1 MKPHTLLDTAE
12 ALAEIAQELGLD
24 AAARSI
30 LVDTRRRLEEAQL
43 RVLVI
48 GEIKHGKSSLINAIV
63 GQPVLPTGVTPTT
76 GAVVR
81 IRRGEALEHVLVAAD
96 GSRSAVDPARFAAL
110 ARGREKADG
119 VLEVTWS
126 GDQIPATIELIDTPG
141 VNDINRLRSLISRGE
156 LPGADVLVLVLDA
169 TQALSR
175 TELGFLRD
183 AVVAVGGLGED
194 SGARLLVALNRIDLV
209 AEHERPLVAQHLR
222 RELAALIAG
231 DALEIFETDS
241 KTALKQPESPSPA
254 VAEVARLRARIVEL
268 AGERDVILPAR
279 ARASLRRSAQLLV
292 HNAAIQARALG
303 LEEAALA
310 AELAAVREALSAQ
323 EIDYERVKAIIAEA
337 RERILKDSRERLGAR
352 RSELQA
358 EVLAQL
364 ERSDLRAIV
373 DVLPA
378 SIRDATITLTLA
390 ESEHLRGDLEALSRE
405 ALHTFGEQARRRL
418 AQATILLGFRG
429 PMVHLSPPSVV
440 IEGGTL
446 AVSVAGTAIWYF
458 GNTVAG
464 LLVTI
469 AGPLA
474 TMILREKAIRDLRA
488 AAHGEIPRAL
498 SASFGDLERTLSEV
512 IDGQIAALEEHLVL
526 ANAQLGEQLVA
537 VLSRAE
543 KALQAPAEEGA
554 EPPRHRARAQLQA
567 LERRLTA
574 IQQRL
579 AAPAEQEEAT
589 P

>member
-1 MKPHTLLDTAE
+1 MNHQPLLDTAA
-12 ALAEIAQELGLD
+12 ALAGIAGELGLD

-30 LVDTRRRLEEAQL
+30 LVDTRRRLEESQL

-76 GAVVR
+76 GAIVR

-96 GSRSAVDPARFAAL
+96 GSRSAVEPTRFAAL
-110 ARGREKADG
+110 ARGKEKAEG
-119 VLEVTWS
+119 ILEVTWS
-126 GDQIPATIELIDTPG
+126 GDQIPPTIELIDTPG
-141 VNDINRLRSLISRGE
+141 VNDINRLRSMISRGE
-156 LPGADVLVLVLDA
+156 LPGADVLILVLDA
-169 TQALSR
+169 TQALTR

-209 AEHERPLVAQHLR
+209 AEHERPLVAAHLR
-222 RELAALIAG
+222 RELHALIPA
-231 DALEIFETDS
+231 DHLEIFETDS
-241 KTALKQPESPSPA
+241 KTALKQPESPSAA
-254 VAEVARLRARIVEL
+254 VAEVGRLRERIIAL
-268 AGERDVILPAR
+268 AGERDTILPVR
-279 ARASLRRSAQLLV
+279 ARASLRRSAQLLA
-292 HNAAIQARALG
+292 HNAAIQARALS

-310 AELAAVREALSAQ
+310 AELSAVREALSAQ
-323 EIDYERVKAIIAEA
+323 ELDFERVRALISEA
-337 RERILKDSRERLGAR
+337 RERILKGSRERLGAR

-364 ERSDLRAIV
+364 ERSDLRAIT

-378 SIRDATITLTLA
+378 SIRDATIGITLA
-390 ESEHLRGDLEALSRE
+390 EAELLRADLEALSRE

-446 AVSVAGTAIWYF
+446 AISVAGTAIMYF
-458 GNTVAG
+458 GNVVAG
-464 LLVTI
+464 LVVTI

-474 TMILREKAIRDLRA
+474 TMVLREKAIRDLRA
-488 AAHGEIPRAL
+488 AAHSEIPRAL
-498 SASFGDLERTLSEV
+498 TTSFSDLERTLSGV

-526 ANAQLGEQLVA
+526 ANTQLGDQLVA
-537 VLSRAE
+537 VLSRAAA
-543 KALQAPAEEGA
+543 ALQAPPGEGE
-554 EPPRHRARAQLQA
+554 EPPRHRARAHLQG
-567 LERRLTA
+567 LERRLA
-574 IQQRL
+574 ALQEQL
-579 AAPAEQEEAT
+579 AAMTEEPAR
-589 P
+589 